1 MWRQSSDAWPAAE
14 MKVEVL
20 MTAIRDITRGDLER
34 AARDVA
40 EAHGARLVVLFGS
53 AARGDRVPEDLDLG
67 VLADGPLDA
76 VAVTA
81 HFIRLLAV
89 QQVDVTD
96 LARAEPLL
104 LMLVAQEGVPLYQR
118 TPAAFTGFVS
128 LAMRRYADTAKFRE
142 AERAEIREFLE
153 R

>member
-1 MWRQSSDAWPAAE
+1 
-14 MKVEVL
+14 
-20 MTAIRDITRGDLER
+20 MTAIREITRADLKR

-53 AARGDRVPEDLDLG
+53 AARGDGAPEDLDLG
-67 VLADGPLDA
+67 VLADRPLDA
-76 VAVTA
+76 VAVTTR
-81 HFIRLLAV
+81 FIRLLAV
-89 QQVDVTD
+89 QQVDVAD

-104 LMLVAQEGVPLYQR
+104 LMLAAREGVVLYER
-118 TPAAFTGFVS
+118 TPAEFTRFVS

-153 R
+153 RTPAP